1 MVRRHRD
8 FVNLI
13 KLDVPGPRPLLS
25 FDIMGTLVRPPPLQG
40 KGSGCDGGGDE
51 GECTTNTKESLPQN
65 PLVGR
70 GGSLEYT
77 STDDETSMTDEDPP
91 RTRPASPPP
100 PANGSAED
108 TPTGAGGRARAKS
121 PFEAR
126 AEEAARQRR
135 HRQRRGDPLGGA
147 EDVQNGDADSPR
159 SGPRRRHS
167 TAYQRHIKLSK
178 STSTPVLRR
187 LVSIGSVDGE
197 FAQSEGDPVGLFGER
212 ESGPVLGRRRSDIWQ
227 PLPPS
232 NRRSISPESRALVA
246 DSIRPRQVPTRLNDY
261 DTLVEQFTAS
271 CFAGNGGMALEGIGG
286 MAERRGSEPSSGES
300 RRRSSMPKRL
310 RSVRTSMVLARQKD
324 EAMDP
329 NAMRYL
335 PKILRDI
342 YAQRQNRRGS
352 DVSSIFCKF
361 FISSLFTHPEG
372 TT

>member
-1 MVRRHRD
+1 
-8 FVNLI
+8 
-13 KLDVPGPRPLLS
+13 
-25 FDIMGTLVRPPPLQG
+25 MGTLVRSPPRQG
-40 KGSGCDGGGDE
+40 SGSGCGDGDDDE

-65 PLVGR
+65 PLCPLAGR
-70 GGSLEYT
+70 GGSLEST
-77 STDDETSMTDEDPP
+77 STDDEASMTDEDPP
-91 RTRPASPPP
+91 RMRPASPPP
-100 PANGSAED
+100 PANGPAED
-108 TPTGAGGRARAKS
+108 TPAGAGGRARAKS

-135 HRQRRGDPLGGA
+135 RRAPLGGA
-147 EDVQNGDADSPR
+147 EDGQNGDDSPPPD
-159 SGPRRRHS
+159 PRRRRRS
-167 TAYQRHIKLSK
+167 TSYQRHIKLSK

-232 NRRSISPESRALVA
+232 TRRPLSPESRALLVE
-246 DSIRPRQVPTRLNDY
+246 SIRPRQVPTRLNDY
-261 DTLVEQFTAS
+261 ETLVEQLAAS
-271 CFAGNGGMALEGIGG
+271 CFAGDGGMSLEGGG
-286 MAERRGSEPSSGES
+286 AMAERRGSEPTSGES

-310 RSVRTSMVLARQKD
+310 RSVRSSMVLARHKD

-335 PKILRDI
+335 PKILRDM

-352 DVSSIFCKF
+352 DVSSIFASFLFPF
-361 FISSLFTHPEG
+361 FLLIKRNLLSCLFCFAGEMADRRG
-372 TT
+372 TVGVN